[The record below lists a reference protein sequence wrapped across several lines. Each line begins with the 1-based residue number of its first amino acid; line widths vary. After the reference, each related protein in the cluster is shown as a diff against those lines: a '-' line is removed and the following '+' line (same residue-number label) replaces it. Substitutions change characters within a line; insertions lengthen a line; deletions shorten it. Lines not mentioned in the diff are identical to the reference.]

1 VKVSAKDKSM
11 LASILLVVYVF
22 IAFFAV
28 NLHHHKSGLEFR
40 DFKFKKS
47 YNTFSQDSATAEFTD
62 CLSCHLLHDGKN
74 LLPQEFQFSIFSA
87 AYFQPQLSYYKAK
100 FSTLQ
105 HAQVQLRG
113 PPSVFIY

>member
-1 VKVSAKDKSM
+1 MASTL
-11 LASILLVVYVF
+11 LAVYVF

-47 YNTFSQDSATAEFTD
+47 HDTFSQDSATAEFTD
-62 CLSCHLLHDGKN
+62 CLSCHLLHDGKS
-74 LLPQEFQFSIFSA
+74 LVPQEFQFSIFSA
-87 AYFQPQLSYYKAK
+87 AYFQLQVSYYKAK

-105 HAQVQLRG
+105 HALVQLRG
-113 PPSVFIY
+113 PPSVFI